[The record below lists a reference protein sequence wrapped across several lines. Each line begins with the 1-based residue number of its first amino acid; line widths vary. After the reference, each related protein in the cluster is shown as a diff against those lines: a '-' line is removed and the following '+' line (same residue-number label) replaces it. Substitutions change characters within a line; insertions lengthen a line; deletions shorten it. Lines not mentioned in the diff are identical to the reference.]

1 MDSFI
6 VVETERLRL
15 LEEIEDHFLLLRDVA
30 DEYAVATTDAAGH
43 ILEWS
48 PRAEEIFGVP
58 REEAHGLPFAF
69 MYTANTRNACS
80 FAAAM
85 GQASYRGRHNHEC
98 WLQTKRGDRFKAR
111 VSIEPVEHE
120 PGLPHG
126 YLVVIKVLTPDMVPP
141 SHGVASHNLRLFHEI
156 SDETDRQEVGHFF
169 ATQTSTYLDDL
180 HRALAEQDVR
190 ASEELSRQL
199 EKLFLCLGCEPMAR
213 VHAQVQAYIRHQDWS
228 SAQQSLAAMR
238 AMMEEEVI

>member
-6 VVETERLRL
+6 VVEKERLGV
-15 LEEIEDHFLLLRDVA
+15 LEEIEDHFLLLRDVV
-30 DEYAVATTDAAGH
+30 DEYAVASTDAAGH

-48 PRAEEIFGVP
+48 PRAEQIFGIT
-58 REEAHGLPFAF
+58 REEAHGLPFGHL
-69 MYTANTRNACS
+69 YTASSGACS

-98 WLQTKRGDRFKAR
+98 TLQTKRGDRLKAR
-111 VSIEPVEHE
+111 ISIEPCERE

-126 YLVVIKVLTPDMVPP
+126 YLLVIKVLTPDMVPP
-141 SHGVASHNLRLFHEI
+141 AVSTIASRHLRLYYEI
-156 SDETDRQEVGHFF
+156 ADETDRQEVGAFF
-169 ATQTSTYLDDL
+169 ATQTSTYFDDL
-180 HRALAEQDVR
+180 QRSLGEQDLR
-190 ASEELSRQL
+190 SSEEIARQL

-213 VHAQVQAYIRHQDWS
+213 IHAQVQAYIRHHDWS

-238 AMMEEEVI
+238 AMMEEEVK